1 MADQNQSAMAVNIPP
16 NAPPHVYGAAAEQA
30 LEWGRPEAALEI
42 SELGLSRHPAY
53 AGLRLFRAEALI
65 LQKRFDEG
73 EEDLRAV
80 LAAEPQHPHA
90 IKTLA
95 HLLMSRGRF
104 RDALPILERAEFI
117 LMGDP
122 DIPDWLKAAE
132 QGAENEETTAPVA
145 FLDLPETS
153 ERLHELVAVPG
164 VRAIMLDS
172 GDQTRSG
179 GLAAGELAPAM
190 QRLAALEADIAS
202 VLTEV
207 GFGAVTDVSIQ
218 GGDIAWTSC
227 AGPMAT
233 ARVAADSRTR
243 EGLVLWHC
251 KKIVGEAAQ

>member
-1 MADQNQSAMAVNIPP
+1 
-16 NAPPHVYGAAAEQA
+16 VYAAAAEQA
-30 LEWGRPEAALEI
+30 LEWGRPEAALEV

-53 AGLRLFRAEALI
+53 AGLRLFRAEAL
-65 LQKRFDEG
+65 LLHKRFDEG
-73 EEDLRAV
+73 EADLRAV

-122 DIPDWLKAAE
+122 DIPEWLKAAE
-132 QGAENEETTAPVA
+132 AGAENEEVATPVA

-153 ERLHELVAVPG
+153 ERLRELAAVPG
-164 VRAIMLDS
+164 VRAISLTS
-172 GDQTRSG
+172 GEESRSA
-179 GLAAGELAPAM
+179 GLAAGEMAPAL

-202 VLTEV
+202 VLTDA
-207 GFGAVTDVSIQ
+207 GFGQLTDVSLQ
-218 GGDIAWTSC
+218 CGDMAWSTC

-233 ARVAADSRTR
+233 VRVAADARTR
-243 EGLVLWHC
+243 EGLVQWHC